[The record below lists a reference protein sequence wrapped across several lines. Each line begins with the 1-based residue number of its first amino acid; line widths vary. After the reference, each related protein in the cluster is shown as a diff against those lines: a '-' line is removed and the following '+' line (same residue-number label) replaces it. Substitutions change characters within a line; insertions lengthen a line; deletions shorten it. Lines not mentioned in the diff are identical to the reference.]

1 MAVDSNF
8 EDYKMAELTREIIQ
22 PAGLARPSGYSYGV
36 VTDGGRLLHLAGQ
49 TGMDASGRIV
59 HPGDIAAQFGLAL
72 ENLRLVVASAGGEM
86 SAIVKLTIF
95 VTDKVA
101 YRDNLERVGVRYR
114 SVMGKHYPAMTLVEV
129 KSLFDDAAL
138 VEIEGVAVLDK

>member
-8 EDYKMAELTREIIQ
+8 EDYKMAELTREINQ
-22 PAGLARPSGYSYGV
+22 PAGLARASGYSYGV

-49 TGMDASGRIV
+49 TGLDASGHIV
-59 HPGDIAAQFGLAL
+59 HPGDIVAQCGLAL
-72 ENLRLVVASAGGEM
+72 ENLKLVVVAAGGEM

-114 SVMGKHYPAMTLVEV
+114 SVMGNHYPAMTLVEV
-129 KSLFDDAAL
+129 KTLFDDAAL

>member
-8 EDYKMAELTREIIQ
+8 EDYMMAELTREIIQ

-49 TGMDASGRIV
+49 TGMDATGRIV
-59 HPGDIAAQFGLAL
+59 HPGDIVAQFGLAL
-72 ENLRLVVASAGGEM
+72 ENLKLVVAAAGGEM

-114 SVMGKHYPAMTLVEV
+114 SVMGSHYPAMTLVEV

>member
-8 EDYKMAELTREIIQ
+8 EDYVMAELTREIIQ

>member
-59 HPGDIAAQFGLAL
+59 HPGDIVAQFGLAL
-72 ENLRLVVASAGGEM
+72 ENLRLVVAAAGGEM

-114 SVMGKHYPAMTLVEV
+114 SVMGSHYPAMTLVEV

>member
-8 EDYKMAELTREIIQ
+8 EDCKMAELTREIIQ
-22 PAGLARPSGYSYGV
+22 PTGLARPSGYSYGV

-59 HPGDIAAQFGLAL
+59 HPGDIVAQFGLAL
-72 ENLRLVVASAGGEM
+72 ENLKLVVVAAGGEM

-114 SVMGKHYPAMTLVEV
+114 SVMGSHYPAMTLVEV

>member
-8 EDYKMAELTREIIQ
+8 EDYKMGELTRVIIQ

-59 HPGDIAAQFGLAL
+59 HPGDIVAQFGLAL
-72 ENLRLVVASAGGEM
+72 ENLRLVVAAAGGEM

-114 SVMGKHYPAMTLVEV
+114 SVMGNHYPAMTLVEV

>member
-1 MAVDSNF
+1 MVGDANC
-8 EDYKMAELTREIIQ
+8 EIQEAAELKRETIQ

-59 HPGDIAAQFGLAL
+59 HPGDIVAQFGLAL
-72 ENLRLVVASAGGEM
+72 ENLKLVVVAAGGEM

-114 SVMGKHYPAMTLVEV
+114 SVMGNHYPAMTLVEV

>member
-59 HPGDIAAQFGLAL
+59 HPGDIVAQFGLAL
-72 ENLRLVVASAGGEM
+72 ENLRLVVAAAGGEM

-114 SVMGKHYPAMTLVEV
+114 SVMGSHYPAMTLVEV
-129 KSLFDDAAL
+129 KSLFDDTAL

>member
-59 HPGDIAAQFGLAL
+59 HPGDIVAQFGLAL
-72 ENLRLVVASAGGEM
+72 ENLRLVVAAAGGEM

>member
-22 PAGLARPSGYSYGV
+22 PAGLARSSGYSYGV

-49 TGMDASGRIV
+49 TGMDATGRIV
-59 HPGDIAAQFGLAL
+59 HPGDIVAQFGLAL
-72 ENLRLVVASAGGEM
+72 ENLKLVVVAAGGGM

-114 SVMGKHYPAMTLVEV
+114 SVMGNHYPAMTLVEV

>member
-59 HPGDIAAQFGLAL
+59 HPGDIVAQFGLAL
-72 ENLRLVVASAGGEM
+72 ENLKLVVAAAGGEM
-86 SAIVKLTIF
+86 SAIVKFTIF

-114 SVMGKHYPAMTLVEV
+114 SVMGNHYPAMTLVEV

>member
-8 EDYKMAELTREIIQ
+8 EDYMMAELTREIIQ

-36 VTDGGRLLHLAGQ
+36 VTDGGRLQHLAGQ
-49 TGMDASGRIV
+49 TGMDASGRSV
-59 HPGDIAAQFGLAL
+59 HPGDIVAQFGLAL
-72 ENLRLVVASAGGEM
+72 ENFRLVVVAAGGEM

-114 SVMGKHYPAMTLVEV
+114 SVMGNHYPAMTLVEV

-138 VEIEGVAVLDK
+138 VEIEVVAVLDK

>member
-8 EDYKMAELTREIIQ
+8 EDCKMAELTREIIQ
-22 PAGLARPSGYSYGV
+22 PDGLARPSGYSYGV

-59 HPGDIAAQFGLAL
+59 HPGDIVAQFGLAL
-72 ENLRLVVASAGGEM
+72 ENLKLVVVAAGGEM

-101 YRDNLERVGVRYR
+101 YRDNLVRVGVRYR
-114 SVMGKHYPAMTLVEV
+114 SVMGSHYPAMTLVEV

>member
-59 HPGDIAAQFGLAL
+59 HPGDIVAQFGLAL
-72 ENLRLVVASAGGEM
+72 ENLRLVVAAAGGEM
-86 SAIVKLTIF
+86 SAIVKFTIF

-114 SVMGKHYPAMTLVEV
+114 SVMSNHYPAMTLVEV